1 MRITVTITYDE
12 GASDQRAVWEYIAQ
26 VALLQY
32 PEIQRVYIETQEE
45 V

>member
-1 MRITVTITYDE
+1 MKILIAITYEE

-32 PEIQRVYIETQEE
+32 PEIQRVDIETEE
-45 V
+45 G